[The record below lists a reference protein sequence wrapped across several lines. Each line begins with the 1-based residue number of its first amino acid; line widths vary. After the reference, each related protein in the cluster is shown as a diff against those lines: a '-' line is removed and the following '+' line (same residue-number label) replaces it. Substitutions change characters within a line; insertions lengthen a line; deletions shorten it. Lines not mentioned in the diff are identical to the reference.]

1 MTHEPSFDDG
11 RPNFDHAFAQDLV
24 GKIVLVGITV
34 NDKRGEFRRQEQFF
48 GRVMAADPVIGFTL
62 ELHGARLGQTKV
74 LPPATG
80 AFSRAPPG
88 TYRLRETDEVV
99 VDPDY
104 TSVWTLTQPDA

>member
-1 MTHEPSFDDG
+1 MTSDPSFDDG
-11 RPNFDHAFAQDLV
+11 REAFDHAFAQDLV
-24 GKIVLVGITV
+24 GKVVLVGVTV

-48 GRVMAADPVIGFTL
+48 GRVTAADPVTGFTL
-62 ELHGARLGQTKV
+62 ELHGSRLGQTKV

-80 AFSRAPPG
+80 AFTPAPPG
-88 TYRLRETDEVV
+88 TYRLRATDEVV